1 MKNWIIQGLR
11 YDYNPTPY
19 NYIKSRWSHFHFC
32 KMEDPTITAVL
43 YLDNLASELNHEISK
58 QTSVNKKSLTLS
70 VVKKV
75 LENKKAKQELVALF
89 EKKQIGPND
98 DIKEFLVRIAPLI
111 KDPLNKDEFIIDN
124 EQPNPSAELP
134 VRTYVI
140 ATHIYLELNNN
151 ELHYETLIRDTTA
164 LKEFITAR
172 FKAGKLS
179 ARIADMK
186 SFSYKKIL
194 AGKNND
200 GAKGQLKPQIKQI
213 VANPLIFGKDIAS
226 FAENIL
232 KDYFEM

>member
-1 MKNWIIQGLR
+1 MKNWVIQGLR
-11 YDYNPTPY
+11 YDIKPSPY

-32 KMEDPTITAVL
+32 KKEDPTITASL
-43 YLDNLASELNHEISK
+43 YLDNLAGEIIHEISR

-89 EKKQIGPND
+89 EKREITPNEK
-98 DIKEFLVRIAPLI
+98 IKEFLDKIAPLI
-111 KDPLNKDEFIIDN
+111 QNTLNKDEHLDEN
-124 EQPNPSAELP
+124 EETSLAAELP

-164 LKEFITAR
+164 LKEFITTK
-172 FKAGKLS
+172 FKTGKLS
-179 ARIADMK
+179 ARLADMK
-186 SFSYKKIL
+186 NFSYKKIL

-200 GAKGQLKPQIKQI
+200 GARGQLKPQLKQI
-213 VANPLIFGKDIAS
+213 VANPSIFGKEVS
-226 FAENIL
+226 VFAEKIL

>member
-1 MKNWIIQGLR
+1 MKNWVVQGFL
-11 YDYNPTPY
+11 YDFNPSPL

-32 KMEDPTITAVL
+32 KKEDPTITAVL
-43 YLDNLASELNHEISK
+43 YLDNLAKEVNHEISK
-58 QTSVNKKSLTLS
+58 QTSVNKKSLSLS
-70 VVKKV
+70 VIKKI

-89 EKKQIGPND
+89 EKKQIGPNE
-98 DIKEFLVRIAPLI
+98 DIKEFLGRIAPLI

-124 EQPNPSAELP
+124 EQPNPSGELP

-164 LKEFITAR
+164 LKGFIAAK

-213 VANPLIFGKDIAS
+213 VANPLIFGNDIAT
-226 FAENIL
+226 FAEKIL

>member
-1 MKNWIIQGLR
+1 MKNWVIQGLR
-11 YDYNPTPY
+11 YDIHPSPQ

-32 KMEDPTITAVL
+32 KKEDPTITASL
-43 YLDNLASELNHEISK
+43 YLDNLAGEVNHEISK
-58 QTSVNKKSLTLS
+58 QKSVNKKSLTLS
-70 VVKKV
+70 VIKKI
-75 LENKKAKQELVALF
+75 LENKNAKRELVEIF
-89 EKKQIGPND
+89 EKKQVANTE
-98 DIKEFLVRIAPLI
+98 DIKKYLDRIANLI
-111 KDPLNKDEFIIDN
+111 QDSLHREEFTTDN
-124 EQPNPSAELP
+124 QEPGVAAELP

-164 LKEFITAR
+164 LKEFITAK

-186 SFSYKKIL
+186 NFSYKKIL

-200 GAKGQLKPQIKQI
+200 GAKGQLKPQLKQI
-213 VANPLIFGKDIAS
+213 VNNPFIFGKDISA
-226 FAENIL
+226 FAEKIL